1 MDITE
6 HESAEVFTTWRAAR
20 TAILD
25 QVQALEEDTPC
36 VSYPWG
42 IAPCDGNVYFAAPSS
57 PIYTLDNPRPF
68 VYYRRS
74 REPGQWPGDKVRS
87 ALLCWKDGQLEL
99 APWQPALKLPFGWRA
114 AVIIAYALRDERI
127 EREAGL

>member
-1 MDITE
+1 MQITE
-6 HESAEVFTTWRAAR
+6 YETAEIFTSWRLAR
-20 TAILD
+20 RALLD
-25 QVQALEEDTPC
+25 QIDALEEDTPC

-42 IAPCDGNVYFAAPSS
+42 IAPADSGVYFAAPANA
-57 PIYTLDNPRPF
+57 IYRLDNPKPF

-74 REPGQWPGDKVRS
+74 REPGVMPGDKTHT

-99 APWQPALKLPFGWRA
+99 APWQGPLKFPFGWRA

-127 EREAGL
+127 EREAQ